1 MSKLSAILQ
10 VDNPALD
17 RAIGLYRD
25 IASDHMR
32 ALSST
37 GVAFAPC
44 DEVRAG
50 RRELLEQLRRVGAR
64 VRNGGASVA
73 LGPLSRGCVA
83 CTGPCTSRSYAL
95 TNNCHRD
102 CWFCFNPNQEKF
114 AYYCEHPFPWRRQ
127 LDLLA
132 QEDAH
137 PACVAL
143 TGGEPLLM
151 PDEACAFF
159 ARASELFPDAHL
171 RLYTSGD
178 LLDEALLV
186 RLREAGLD
194 EVRFSAKQDDPP
206 HLVEKVFANMAL
218 AKRVVPTVM
227 VEMPVIPGTE
237 KQMQGLL
244 QRFEEVGIDGVN
256 LLEFTYAMWN
266 WEVYESLG
274 LALKDPP
281 YPVFYDY
288 VYAGSLA
295 VQGSEELCLRLMLWA
310 HDRGLGLAMHYC
322 SLENKHRAQIRNLT
336 EPYARINK
344 CYAFDYDDFFL
355 KTALA
360 FGPDRAPVRSVLKAR
375 GCTELLEDDESDAT
389 SFHPRWLPVAAKAK
403 GAAGRPV
410 QLCVSYN
417 VVVEGDGAPVFRE
430 LKVERVSDAPS
441 VRLDDVTS
449 RDDEAAGTL
458 QSF

>member
-1 MSKLSAILQ
+1 M
-10 VDNPALD
+10 
-17 RAIGLYRD
+17 
-25 IASDHMR
+25 
-32 ALSST
+32 
-37 GVAFAPC
+37 
-44 DEVRAG
+44 
-50 RRELLEQLRRVGAR
+50 
-64 VRNGGASVA
+64 
-73 LGPLSRGCVA
+73 
-83 CTGPCTSRSYAL
+83 
-95 TNNCHRD
+95 
-102 CWFCFNPNQEKF
+102 
-114 AYYCEHPFPWRRQ
+114 
-127 LDLLA
+127 
-132 QEDAH
+132 
-137 PACVAL
+137 
-143 TGGEPLLM
+143 
-151 PDEACAFF
+151 
-159 ARASELFPDAHL
+159 
-171 RLYTSGD
+171 
-178 LLDEALLV
+178 
-186 RLREAGLD
+186 
-194 EVRFSAKQDDPP
+194 
-206 HLVEKVFANMAL
+206 
-218 AKRVVPTVM
+218 
-227 VEMPVIPGTE
+227 
-237 KQMQGLL
+237 
-244 QRFEEVGIDGVN
+244 GIDGVN

-417 VVVEGDGAPVFRE
+417 VVVEGDHFN
-430 LKVERVSDAPS
+430 
-441 VRLDDVTS
+441 
-449 RDDEAAGTL
+449 
-458 QSF
+458 

>member
-1 MSKLSAILQ
+1 MCLLR
-10 VDNPALD
+10 PRE
-17 RAIGLYRD
+17 RA
-25 IASDHMR
+25 
-32 ALSST
+32 
-37 GVAFAPC
+37 
-44 DEVRAG
+44 
-50 RRELLEQLRRVGAR
+50 
-64 VRNGGASVA
+64 
-73 LGPLSRGCVA
+73 
-83 CTGPCTSRSYAL
+83 
-95 TNNCHRD
+95 
-102 CWFCFNPNQEKF
+102 
-114 AYYCEHPFPWRRQ
+114 
-127 LDLLA
+127 
-132 QEDAH
+132 
-137 PACVAL
+137 
-143 TGGEPLLM
+143 
-151 PDEACAFF
+151 
-159 ARASELFPDAHL
+159 FPDAHL

-295 VQGSEELCLRLMLWA
+295 VQGSERLALRLMLWA

-375 GCTELLEDDESDAT
+375 GCTET
-389 SFHPRWLPVAAKAK
+389 SGRRRERCDVVPSSLAACC
-403 GAAGRPV
+403 GEGEGGGRAARAAVRVLQRGGR
-410 QLCVSYN
+410 
-417 VVVEGDGAPVFRE
+417 R
-430 LKVERVSDAPS
+430 
-441 VRLDDVTS
+441 
-449 RDDEAAGTL
+449 
-458 QSF
+458 